1 MPTAVHW
8 LSDGQATLAD
18 ESIPSP
24 IHAGFGVPGTAGL
37 NVTSMPALLTPE
49 TDTSAVH

>member
-8 LSDGQATLAD
+8 LSDGQARLAD
-18 ESIPSP
+18 ASIPPP
-24 IHAGFGVPGTAGL
+24 ILVGVGVPGEAGL
-37 NVTSMPALLTPE
+37 NVTSMPVLLTPE